1 LPSQED
7 KRLQQQSDKDMVE
20 QFKVAQT
27 TERSA
32 FSDLEHSFIQV
43 ARNID
48 DDNAKAGEV
57 ARLEAQSDKD
67 MGEDD
72 DENTQ
77 SDQSSESS
85 GDEESFIQLKR
96 NIDDDNAEAA
106 EMARLEA
113 QSDKDMGEDD
123 DKNTQPG
130 QSSES
135 SDDEESFIQLKR
147 NVDDDNAEAAEMA
160 RLEAQS
166 DKDMGEDDDENTQSD
181 QSTEGTADEES
192 FIQLKRNIDDDNA
205 EAAEM
210 ARLEAQ
216 SDKDMGEDDD
226 ENTQS
231 DQSNE
236 GTGDAESFIQ
246 LKRNIDDDNAEAAE
260 MARLGGSLTKTWVRM
275 MMKTLSLIRA
285 PKAPAMRSLSSR

>member
-1 LPSQED
+1 
-7 KRLQQQSDKDMVE
+7 MVE

-85 GDEESFIQLKR
+85 DDEESFIQLKR

-123 DKNTQPG
+123 PAFLRQPG
-130 QSSES
+130 MQ
-135 SDDEESFIQLKR
+135 
-147 NVDDDNAEAAEMA
+147 
-160 RLEAQS
+160 
-166 DKDMGEDDDENTQSD
+166 
-181 QSTEGTADEES
+181 GTH
-192 FIQLKRNIDDDNA
+192 LLR
-205 EAAEM
+205 
-210 ARLEAQ
+210 
-216 SDKDMGEDDD
+216 
-226 ENTQS
+226 
-231 DQSNE
+231 
-236 GTGDAESFIQ
+236 
-246 LKRNIDDDNAEAAE
+246 
-260 MARLGGSLTKTWVRM
+260 
-275 MMKTLSLIRA
+275 
-285 PKAPAMRSLSSR
+285 